1 MAWLPVPCSGLEE
14 TMPDADPRIP
24 VESVLVGGMV
34 PRRYYGLL
42 RPLGRWILRRL
53 DWCSEGSFPDQPK
66 LVIAIA
72 PHSSAWDF
80 IIGAAFLYVM
90 GLRVAFIA
98 KHTLFFWPL
107 GGFMRWLGG
116 IPVDRAQ
123 PQDLAGVMA
132 AAFGKHDQLWLAIT
146 PEGTRSEGARFKSGF
161 YRIARAAGVPILP
174 VYFNYRRRVTGFLPL
189 MEPGDD
195 VASGVEQLRLLLQ
208 QHGARRR
215 KAGQ

>member
-1 MAWLPVPCSGLEE
+1 
-14 TMPDADPRIP
+14 MPDSRAAGPRMP
-24 VESVLVGGMV
+24 VESIPVGDTV
-34 PRRYYGLL
+34 PRRDYGLL

-53 DWCSEGSFPDQPK
+53 DWCSEGAFPDQPK
-66 LVIAIA
+66 LVITIA

-80 IIGAAFLYVM
+80 IVGAAFLYVM

-116 IPVDRAQ
+116 IPVDREQ
-123 PQDLAGVMA
+123 PQDLAEVMA
-132 AAFGKHDQLWLAIT
+132 AAFGKHEQLWLAIT
-146 PEGTRSEGARFKSGF
+146 PEGTRREGARFKSGF

-174 VYFNYRRRVTGFLPL
+174 VYFNYRRRATGFLPL
-189 MEPGDD
+189 VQPGDD
-195 VASGVEQLRLLLQ
+195 VAAGVEQLRLLLQ

-215 KAGQ
+215 SKTDQ